1 MGIDWEEILGAEGD
15 EIQDAYDK
23 QVNKMEEYLT
33 ELEKSSIEN
42 VERNKVKIDFEE
54 KMEIATRVRAE
65 KQRKKFNGEL
75 LIENI
80 PKHRR
85 PELEKATVVKRE
97 EYITHSGRHSRNRS
111 ALVEENQGEKRVR
124 FDRINYVRG
133 NILRKNRDKTL
144 YLIENVTKNKIFIV
158 TNKEEKLVFPITE
171 EFKEKKSNKFF
182 QLTEKEQKFILDL
195 EKKTESEYNANT
207 FDEHQ
212 FYINWAKRNKG
223 MALEDKDDV
232 VNLTEERLLNKKN
245 IKKDSKIFELIK
257 CGNYNNHVLEYIHSL
272 SGIAICQYLVEEVE
286 GFMDALFTLAVNYGY
301 DFGADI
307 AQKIEEN
314 YKVYNSSINASYEN
328 WDVYAIF
335 SYKVLNNTDDCT
347 LLYTK
352 EALARV
358 LKYVA
363 IKINR
368 YSAQR
373 MIANLIKNEKVKE
386 LENIL

>member
-1 MGIDWEEILGAEGD
+1 MRINQEKRLGAESD
-15 EIQDAYDK
+15 KIQSAYDK
-23 QVNKMEEYLT
+23 EVIKVKEYLD

-65 KQRKKFNGEL
+65 KQRKKFNREL
-75 LIENI
+75 SIENI

-85 PELEKATVVKRE
+85 PELEKTTVVKRE
-97 EYITHSGRHSRNRS
+97 EYITHSGRYSRNRC
-111 ALVEENQGEKRVR
+111 ALVQENQGEKRVR

-133 NILRKNRDKTL
+133 NILRKKRDKTF
-144 YLIENVTKNKIFIV
+144 YLIEKVTKNEICTVK
-158 TNKEEKLVFPITE
+158 NKGEKLVFPITE
-171 EFKEKKSNKFF
+171 EFKKKNSNLFF
-182 QLTEKEQKFILDL
+182 QLSEKQQKFILDL
-195 EKKTESEYNANT
+195 EKSTESEYNANT
-207 FDEHQ
+207 YDENT
-212 FYINWAKRNKG
+212 FYINWAKNNKG
-223 MALEDKDDV
+223 MRLEDKVDV
-232 VNLTEERLLNKKN
+232 VDFAEERLLNKKN
-245 IKKDSKIFELIK
+245 IETNKNIFELIK
-257 CGNYNNHVLEYIHSL
+257 SGNYNSQVLEYIHSL

-314 YKVYNSSINASYEN
+314 YKVYNRAINASYEN

-335 SYKVLNNTDDCT
+335 SFKVLNNADECT

-363 IKINR
+363 TKINR
-368 YSAQR
+368 YSAQH
-373 MIANLIKNEKVKE
+373 MIVNLVNNEKVKE